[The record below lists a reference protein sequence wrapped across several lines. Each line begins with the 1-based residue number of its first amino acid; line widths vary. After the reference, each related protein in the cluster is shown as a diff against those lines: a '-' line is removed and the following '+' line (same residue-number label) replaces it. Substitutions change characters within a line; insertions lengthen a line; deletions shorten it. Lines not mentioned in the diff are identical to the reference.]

1 MKEQGALLKNKNVL
15 AVLSFVVA
23 LLGWFLVAT
32 LISPTG
38 DVTIQ
43 GVGVNIDTQAG
54 LIGEMGLNA
63 IDGGETTVDVVIRGS
78 RNIIGGISAEDISV
92 TASLSGVTGAG
103 TYELDLVA
111 ANNSSKDFEI
121 VSVSPQM
128 MKVRFDR
135 LVEKEIPV
143 TYVIEGEY
151 DVPEDYLQE
160 DVVLSEKTITVTGP
174 EEDIESIAGAVATAQ
189 VEGTLTQTTTVEAP
203 LTLVDENGETIV
215 VDSTQVSVSA
225 ESINVT
231 LPMLKTEKLS
241 FRFEFLNVPGSF
253 NTESLA
259 YTLSAD
265 SITVAAPVESINK
278 YSDIFLGYIDMRNI
292 TKGTSTFLFEVDL
305 PKGFV
310 NMENINFVEVNFDLT
325 NYTEQTFYAKNFIT
339 TTIPVSYNVK
349 INARQLEVMLI
360 GPAEVL
366 QELSSDDIVVEV
378 DLSDR
383 DIVAGQYLIAFRV
396 VIPNHEDV
404 WAEGSYSGAVTVTA
418 R

>member
-1 MKEQGALLKNKNVL
+1 MKEQGAFLKSKKAL
-15 AVLSFVVA
+15 AAISFVVA

-38 DVTIQ
+38 DVTVG

-54 LIGEMGLNA
+54 LLGEMGLNA
-63 IDGGETTVDVVIRGS
+63 IAGGETAVDVVIRGS

-103 TYELDLVA
+103 TYDLDLVA
-111 ANNSSKDFEI
+111 ANNSGKDFEI
-121 VSVSPQM
+121 VSVSPQA

-135 LVEKEIPV
+135 LVEKQIPV
-143 TYVIEGEY
+143 AYVLEGDY
-151 DVPEDYLQE
+151 GVPEDYLQE
-160 DVVLSEKTITVTGP
+160 DVVLSEKIITVTGP
-174 EEDIESIAGAVATAQ
+174 EEDIAGIAGAVATAK
-189 VEGTLTQTTTVEAP
+189 VEGMLTKTATFEAP
-203 LTLVDENGETIV
+203 LALVDAEGETIS
-215 VDSTQVSVSA
+215 VDRAQVSVSA
-225 ESINVT
+225 ESVNLT
-231 LPMLKTEKLS
+231 LPVLKTEKLG

-253 NTESLA
+253 NTDSLA
-259 YTLSAD
+259 YTLSAE

-278 YSDIFLGYIDMRNI
+278 YSDIFLGYIDMRNV
-292 TKGTSTFLFEVDL
+292 TMGTSTFLFEVDL
-305 PKGFV
+305 PEGFI
-310 NMENINFVEVNFDLT
+310 NMENTNFVEIKFDLKE
-325 NYTEQTFYAKNFIT
+325 YAEQTLYAKNFIT
-339 TTIPVSYNVK
+339 TTIPISYNVR
-349 INARQLEVMLI
+349 INARQLEVTLI

-366 QELSSDDIVVEV
+366 QKLSSDDIVVEV

-383 DIVAGQYLIAFRV
+383 DVVAGQYLVAFRV

>member
-1 MKEQGALLKNKNVL
+1 MKEQGAWLKNKKVL
-15 AVLSFVVA
+15 AAISFAVA

-38 DVTIQ
+38 DVTVQ

-103 TYELDLVA
+103 IYDLDLIA
-111 ANNSSKDFEI
+111 TNTSSKDFEI
-121 VSVSPQM
+121 VSISPQA

-135 LVEKEIPV
+135 LVDKEIPV
-143 TYVIEGEY
+143 SYVVEGEY
-151 DVPEDYLQE
+151 EVPEDYLQE

-174 EEDIESIAGAVATAQ
+174 EEDIENIAGAVATAQ
-189 VEGTLTQTTTVEAP
+189 VEGTLTQTTTVTAP
-203 LTLVDENGETIV
+203 LTLVDADGKTIS
-215 VDSTQVSVSA
+215 VDLTQVSVSS
-225 ESINVT
+225 ESVDVT
-231 LPMLKTEKLS
+231 FPMLKTEKLN
-241 FRFEFLNVPGSF
+241 FRFEFLNVPDGF
-253 NTESLA
+253 NTDSLT

-265 SITVAAPVESINK
+265 SITVAAPVESVNK

-305 PKGFV
+305 PDGFV
-310 NMENINFVEVNFDLT
+310 NMENVNFVEVNFDLT
-325 NYTEQTFYAKNFIT
+325 AYVEQTFYTKNFIT

-349 INARQLEVMLI
+349 INARQLEVVLI
-360 GPAEVL
+360 GPEEVL
-366 QELSSDDIVVEV
+366 QKLSSDDIVVEV

-383 DIVAGQYLIAFRV
+383 DVVAGQYLVAFRV
-396 VIPNHEDV
+396 VLPNNEDV

>member
-1 MKEQGALLKNKNVL
+1 MKEQGVWLKNKKVL
-15 AVLSFVVA
+15 AAIAFAVA

-38 DVTIQ
+38 DVTVQ

-103 TYELDLVA
+103 IYDLDLIA
-111 ANNSSKDFEI
+111 TNTSSEDFEI
-121 VSVSPQM
+121 VSISPQA

-135 LVEKEIPV
+135 LVDKEIPV
-143 TYVIEGEY
+143 SYVLEGEY
-151 DVPEDYLQE
+151 EVPEDYLQE

-174 EEDIESIAGAVATAQ
+174 EEDIESIAGAVATVQ
-189 VEGTLTQTTTVEAP
+189 VEGTLTQTTTIAAP
-203 LTLVDENGETIV
+203 LTLVDADGKTIS
-215 VDSTQVSVSA
+215 VDLTQVSVSS
-225 ESINVT
+225 ESIDVT
-231 LPMLKTEKLS
+231 FPMLKTEKLN
-241 FRFEFLNVPGSF
+241 FRFEFLNVPDGF
-253 NTESLA
+253 NTDSLT

-265 SITVAAPVESINK
+265 SITVAAPVESVNK

-305 PKGFV
+305 PDGFV
-310 NMENINFVEVNFDLT
+310 NIENVNFVEVNFDLAT
-325 NYTEQTFYAKNFIT
+325 YVEQTFYTKNFIT

-360 GPAEVL
+360 GPEEVL
-366 QELSSDDIVVEV
+366 QKLSSDDIVVEV

-383 DIVAGQYLIAFRV
+383 DVVAGQYLVAFRV
-396 VIPNHEDV
+396 VLPNNEDV

>member
-1 MKEQGALLKNKNVL
+1 MKEQGAFLKNKKVL
-15 AVLSFVVA
+15 AVTSFVVA
-23 LLGWFLVAT
+23 VLGWFLVAT

-38 DVTIQ
+38 DVTVG

-63 IDGGETTVDVVIRGS
+63 IDGGETTVDVVIRGT

-103 TYELDLVA
+103 TYDLSLVA
-111 ANNSSKDFEI
+111 ANNSGKDFEI
-121 VSVSPQM
+121 VSVSPQI

-135 LVEKEIPV
+135 LVEKKIPV
-143 TYVIEGEY
+143 AYVIEGEY
-151 DVPEDYLQE
+151 EVPEDYLQE
-160 DVVLSEKTITVTGP
+160 DVVLSERTITVKGP
-174 EEDIESIAGAVATAQ
+174 EEDVEGIAGAVATAK
-189 VEGTLTQTTTVEAP
+189 VEGTLTQTTTVVAP
-203 LTLVDENGETIV
+203 LTLVNAEGETIS
-215 VDSTQVSVSA
+215 VDSTQVSVSS
-225 ESINVT
+225 ESVNVT

-241 FRFEFLNVPGSF
+241 FRFEFLNAPGSF

-292 TKGTSTFLFEVDL
+292 TMGTSTFLFEVDL
-305 PKGFV
+305 PEGFV
-310 NMENINFVEVNFDLT
+310 NLENTNYVEVKFDLT
-325 NYTEQTFYAKNFIT
+325 NYAEQIFYAKNFIT
-339 TTIPVSYNVK
+339 TTIPISYNVK
-349 INARQLEVMLI
+349 INARQLKVMLI
-360 GPAEVL
+360 GPADVL
-366 QELSSDDIVVEV
+366 QGLSSDDIVVEV

-383 DIVAGQYLIAFRV
+383 DIVAGQYLVAFRV
-396 VIPNHEDV
+396 VVPNHENI

>member
-1 MKEQGALLKNKNVL
+1 MKEQGALLKNKKVL
-15 AVLSFVVA
+15 AIVSFVVA

-32 LISPTG
+32 LINPTG
-38 DVTIQ
+38 DVTLQ

-103 TYELDLVA
+103 TYELALVA
-111 ANNSSKDFEI
+111 ANNSGKDFEI
-121 VSVSPQM
+121 VSISPQV

-143 TYVIEGEY
+143 AYVIEGEY
-151 DVPEDYLQE
+151 EVPEDYLQE
-160 DVVLSEKTITVTGP
+160 DVVLSEKKITVTGP
-174 EEDIESIAGAVATAQ
+174 EEDIEGIAGAIATAQ
-189 VEGTLTQTTTVEAP
+189 VEGTLTQTTTVTAP
-203 LTLVDENGETIV
+203 LTLVDADGKAIS
-215 VDSTQVSVSA
+215 VDRTQVSVSA

-253 NTESLA
+253 NTESLS

-265 SITVAAPVESINK
+265 SITVAAPVESVNK

-292 TKGTSTFLFEVDL
+292 TKGTSTFLFEVNL
-305 PKGFV
+305 PEGFV
-310 NMENINFVEVNFDLT
+310 NTENINFVEVNFDLAD
-325 NYTEQTFYAKNFIT
+325 YAEQTFYTKNFIT

-366 QELSSDDIVVEV
+366 QGLSSDDIVVEV

-396 VIPNHEDV
+396 VVPNHEDV

>member
-1 MKEQGALLKNKNVL
+1 M
-15 AVLSFVVA
+15 
-23 LLGWFLVAT
+23 
-32 LISPTG
+32 
-38 DVTIQ
+38 
-43 GVGVNIDTQAG
+43 
-54 LIGEMGLNA
+54 
-63 IDGGETTVDVVIRGS
+63 
-78 RNIIGGISAEDISV
+78 
-92 TASLSGVTGAG
+92 
-103 TYELDLVA
+103 
-111 ANNSSKDFEI
+111 
-121 VSVSPQM
+121 
-128 MKVRFDR
+128 
-135 LVEKEIPV
+135 
-143 TYVIEGEY
+143 
-151 DVPEDYLQE
+151 
-160 DVVLSEKTITVTGP
+160 
-174 EEDIESIAGAVATAQ
+174 
-189 VEGTLTQTTTVEAP
+189 EGTLTQTTTVEAP

-278 YSDIFLGYIDMRNI
+278 YSDFFLGYIDMRNI

-305 PKGFV
+305 PEGFV